1 MERIIG
7 YKEIFDMREKN
18 HREILFANKVN
29 NELKK
34 YGYFKSAHNDN
45 ERMLYEMLYS
55 YGQLIQYPY
64 GCVAKQ
70 MQLSFYCRGERARYG
85 SSKASLHRVVP
96 QNKGERFIYYL
107 IENMKLAEFYRFLN
121 KLDVVKKWRLSSV
134 NYDALAQHYGL
145 KTDYIDITNNF
156 DIALF
161 FACCKYDETQK
172 SWRPLSK
179 SDIQWQGKSTIDYR
193 YGVIYKGKALSKDFL
208 YGLGNTNPY
217 NPVLPVGFQ
226 PLMRCQL
233 QHAYTMQMNEDD
245 DLYQDPRF
253 EILIFEHS
261 PELSNRIFNDMKQGQ
276 YIYPRYE
283 IDLLDDQIC
292 KIKDQKIFSKEVLE
306 NVYSWL
312 FTFPYLKE
320 YDSIS
325 IDTAK
330 EMLRENGI
338 EIISNYCAIDEKEI
352 SMINTK
358 CSEQMWI

>member
-1 MERIIG
+1 MERFIS
-7 YKEIFDMREKN
+7 YEEIFNMRQKN
-18 HREILFANKVN
+18 QQEIIWAHKVN
-29 NELKK
+29 DEIKK
-34 YGYFKSAHNDN
+34 YGYFKSAQNEN
-45 ERMLYEMLYS
+45 ERMLNEMLYS

-70 MQLSFYCRGERARYG
+70 MQLSFYYRGENAYYG

-96 QNKGERFIYYL
+96 QNKKDRFTYYL
-107 IENMKLAEFYRFLN
+107 IENMRMAEFYSFLN
-121 KLDVVKKWRLSSV
+121 KLDIIQNWKMSSV

-161 FACCKYDETQK
+161 FACCKYDKFEK
-172 SWRPLSK
+172 KWKPLSQ
-179 SDIQWQGKSTIDYR
+179 SDIQKQENSTFDHR

-208 YGLGNTNPY
+208 YGFGNQNPY

-226 PLMRCQL
+226 PLMRCHL
-233 QHAYTMQMNEDD
+233 QHAYTMQMNEKD

-261 PELSNRIFNDMKQGQ
+261 PELSNKIFEDMKQGE

-283 IDLLDDQIC
+283 IGLLDNQIC
-292 KIKDQKIFSKEVLE
+292 KIQNTMIFSRKSLE

-312 FTFPYLKE
+312 FCFPYLKE
-320 YDSIS
+320 YSTIS
-325 IDTAK
+325 IEEAEK
-330 EMLRENGI
+330 MLFEKGI
-338 EIISNYCAIDEKEI
+338 TISSDYCVIDKKEI
-352 SMINTK
+352 AIINKK
-358 CSEQMWI
+358 CSENM